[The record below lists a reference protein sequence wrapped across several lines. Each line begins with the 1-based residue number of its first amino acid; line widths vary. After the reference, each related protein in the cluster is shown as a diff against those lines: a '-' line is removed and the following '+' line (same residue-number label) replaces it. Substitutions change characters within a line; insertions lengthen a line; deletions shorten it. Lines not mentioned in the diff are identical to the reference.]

1 MLCYV
6 RTTQAGAQVPDLS
19 IENLC
24 GYQCCLLNFSKGL
37 GHPDIEH
44 KKTSQA
50 VQTHPKAQALCW
62 RPGEH
67 CNPGCYCSHFENCL
81 WFQLQTSEQDFQKVA
96 FPGSAGRHSLHGLH
110 LLLYRNGEMSCCSL
124 LGMLCILRR
133 TDTLFPCNWK
143 PSAVSSKH
151 LLNIWEIWYKLSTWT
166 LGLDL
171 PGLISVYWSRTDDS
185 YLSSPVP
192 HFLSLCTLIIQD
204 GPTLR
209 LWWSWNDFMTSGIC
223 VSVCC
228 IRIGS
233 LWYSW
238 YYSQALFGY
247 FFVSNGQLL
256 E

>member
-192 HFLSLCTLIIQD
+192 HFLSLCTLNNTGWTYIKIMVKLKWLYD
-204 GPTLR
+204 IGNMRECL
-209 LWWSWNDFMTSGIC
+209 LYKNWLSMVFLILLSGTVWI
-223 VSVCC
+223 
-228 IRIGS
+228 
-233 LWYSW
+233 
-238 YYSQALFGY
+238 LFC
-247 FFVSNGQLL
+247 F
-256 E
+256 